1 MACHEIAAL
10 RVGLMQIIGIKD
22 ESLLQHELAELG
34 TAAEAPGPIRQLA
47 QARDFTTLQESY
59 DQSLS
64 DLELRLSQMSKED
77 PQRAYYQT
85 LVVLNKKIE
94 AELRNFRA
102 GLTAFFQDL
111 EEVHDHMHAIYPVED

>member
-10 RVGLMQIIGIKD
+10 RVGLMQVIGIKD
-22 ESLLQHELAELG
+22 ENLLQHELAELG
-34 TAAEAPGPIRQLA
+34 EAAEKPGVLRQLS
-47 QARDFTTLQESY
+47 QAKDLSSLQEFY

-64 DLELRLSQMSKED
+64 ELELRLSQMASD
-77 PQRAYYQT
+77 HPQRAYYQT

-94 AELRNFRA
+94 AELRNFRT
-102 GLTAFFQDL
+102 GLTTFFQDL